1 MQLIENHTAG
11 DGRIRP
17 AMAFRLA
24 RSLFVPSFALCLA
37 ISSAAAADWPVYRHD
52 ADRTGATSAVA
63 GVAKLHRTWTYRS
76 PVPPQSAWDATA
88 RQDAYHGI
96 RRLPERRLYDA
107 AFEPIAVGRTI
118 YFGSTSD
125 DTLHAVD
132 LETGQS
138 RWRRTVGGPIR
149 VAPAHHRGKV
159 FFGSDDGH
167 AYCVDAATGE
177 EVWRFTA
184 ETPTRLVLQ
193 DGRFVSPLACRT
205 GVVVR
210 EAETGAATAYFG
222 QSLLPWEDS
231 LLCAV
236 DAETGVPSGAGRYVR
251 RVSREGHL
259 DGPMAAMDQLLYCP
273 RGNTAA
279 LRYTVGEAAP
289 LGNVWA
295 ATGGCFS
302 LFLPEENRMLA
313 GGFAYQGKAALLDAP
328 ASGPSGPETVK
339 YLLDVATAAYRDG
352 VLYLQYPDKI
362 QAVRRASGTSL
373 WVTAVDAA
381 FCVTAA
387 GDALFVG
394 AEDRILALALD
405 TGAILWE
412 SPMHG
417 RVHSVIVVD
426 GAVCAS
432 TDRGEVSC
440 FRPTGIAAPPADEI
454 PVTPPAADT
463 SPHAPRETIDL
474 AAGPALRFL
483 DARRAEITW
492 QTRSASETILMFG
505 PRDRSQVIR
514 EPGLR
519 TDHRVVVTGLVPRRE
534 YPYRIGTSGSG
545 GRHETGEFACD
556 TYLNY
561 SVPKPS
567 DGEGVIP
574 ETGDPAIRQAVQRVL
589 ALSALQRGLCLVLG
603 ASDEGGLAAEIA
615 RETDARVLIVDTSVE
630 RIEAARRS
638 IQATGGY
645 GSRIAALVVESLEHL
660 PLPSH
665 CFRLIASADALTRG
679 TCTGSA
685 VEVKRLLDPIRGVAV
700 IGQPPGRSPALSGAD
715 VQGWLARVT
724 SHEAGESRLTID
736 SFDDDTGRWAA
747 LRATGGLPG
756 ARPWTHQYANVGNTA
771 CSDDTLQGAT
781 GFRDMT
787 TQWMGRPGG
796 RYQADRMVRKPAPLA
811 AAGRLVLQG
820 QGSLICVDTA
830 SGTVLWSLEIPGL
843 GRFNMVRDASNYCT
857 DGEHVYLA
865 FKDLCWVIDLDDGRV
880 VRKLQIGLPADRP
893 RQDWSY
899 VATSDHVLLGT
910 WTSPGAAFTNAW
922 GGGAWYE
929 HSGWEKVCSSG
940 LFAYE
945 TPSLE
950 KAWAYEGGVIINTT
964 ITVGDGRVYFL
975 ETRQPE
981 VVGGETRLLNGRALW
996 SKPWLVALDLQTGR
1010 KVWERTFADEEFPFA
1025 DVMCGMVVS
1034 RGVLVFHGST
1044 PATKRS
1050 GPKGSYHLRA
1060 FEAATGADTWKSD
1073 TPWAGY
1079 GHGIQTS
1086 YPVVVG
1092 GKVFYSPNVFQL
1104 ATGDRLPFTWNEGH
1118 CGTTSASCHALF
1130 YRFTTI
1136 AFWDIERRTET
1147 RWPTVRPDCWLSA
1160 IPAEG
1165 LLLAPEGGGGCVCG
1179 GWLETSAALAP
1190 RTDFAAFRT
1199 RRPHFIGSLEVELEP
1214 PVGGGIVRVTTDGSE
1229 PSEQSP
1235 IYDRPIHVI
1244 DTTTVRA
1251 RVYGGDDA
1259 RLGGPVVSR
1268 RFEKVTPNRV
1278 PTRGRVEFQPVTL
1291 RTAERDDSIDCG
1303 EPVQIRDD
1311 GSVYGWLDEGFDGFW
1326 AVDAAKRVDPV
1337 RESLV
1342 WLRPG
1347 MCWRMAV
1354 PDGDYDVTL
1363 MVGNP
1368 EGETRQKDAGT
1379 VFLNAQPFALDRDLT
1394 GGEMVEIT
1402 HRVVVADG
1410 VLELRKPTDAQ
1421 TTIGV
1426 AWMRFSRIE

>member
-1 MQLIENHTAG
+1 MTC
-11 DGRIRP
+11 
-17 AMAFRLA
+17 RLA
-24 RSLFVPSFALCLA
+24 RPLFARCVALSLA
-37 ISSAAAADWPVYRHD
+37 ISSAAAEDWPVYRHD
-52 ADRTGATSAVA
+52 EDRTGATNAVA
-63 GVAKLHRTWTYRS
+63 GVARLRHAWTYRS

-96 RRLPERRLYDA
+96 RWLPERRLYDA

-125 DTLHAVD
+125 DALHAVD
-132 LETGQS
+132 LETGRP
-138 RWRRTVGGPIR
+138 RWLRTVGGPIR
-149 VAPAHHRGKV
+149 VAPAHHGGRI

-167 AYCVDAATGE
+167 AYCLDAVSGG
-177 EVWRFTA
+177 EVWRFSA
-184 ETPTRLVLQ
+184 DTPIRLVLQ

-210 EAETGAATAYFG
+210 QAEAGAATAYFG

-259 DGPMAAMDQLLYCP
+259 DGPMAATDQLLYCP

-279 LRYTVGEAAP
+279 LRYTLGEAAP
-289 LGNVWA
+289 LGNIWA

-302 LFLPEENRMLA
+302 LFFPDEHRMLA

-328 ASGPSGPETVK
+328 TSGPSGPETVK
-339 YLLDVATAAYRDG
+339 YLLGVATAAYREG
-352 VLYLQYPDKI
+352 VLYLQYPDRI
-362 QAVRRASGTSL
+362 QAVRRSSGESL
-373 WVTAVDAA
+373 WATAIDAA
-381 FCVTAA
+381 CCVTAA

-426 GAVCAS
+426 EAVCAS
-432 TDRGEVSC
+432 TDRGELSC
-440 FRPTGIAAPPADEI
+440 FRPTGRATPPADVMS
-454 PVTPPAADT
+454 VTPPVVEVN
-463 SPHAPRETIDL
+463 PHAPRETIDL
-474 AAGPALRFL
+474 AVGPALRFL

-492 QTRSASETILMFG
+492 QTNSPSETILMFG
-505 PRDRSQVIR
+505 PRDRPQAIR

-519 TDHRVVVTGLVPRRE
+519 TEHRVVVSGLVLRRE
-534 YPYRIGTSGSG
+534 YPYRICTSG
-545 GRHETGEFACD
+545 TGDLQESREFTCD

-561 SVPKPS
+561 NVPKPW
-567 DGEGVIP
+567 DGEGFGA
-574 ETGDPAIRQAVQRVL
+574 ETGDPAVHQAAQRVL
-589 ALSALQRGLCLVLG
+589 GLSALRRGLCLVLG
-603 ASDEGGLAAEIA
+603 ASDEGALAAQIA
-615 RETDARVLIVDTSVE
+615 RETDARILVVDTSVE
-630 RIEAARRS
+630 RIEAARRA
-638 IQATGGY
+638 IQATGNY

-665 CFRLIASADALTRG
+665 CFRLIASADALALG
-679 TCTGSA
+679 TCNGSA
-685 VEVKRLLDPIRGVAV
+685 VEVKRLLDPVRGVAV
-700 IGQPPGRSPALSGAD
+700 IGQPPGRSRALSVAD
-715 VQGWLARVT
+715 VQGWLAPVT
-724 SHEAGESRLTID
+724 NRAAGASRLTID
-736 SFDDDTGRWAA
+736 AVDDDSGRWAA
-747 LRATGGLPG
+747 LRAGGGLPG
-756 ARPWTHQYANVGNTA
+756 ARPWTHQYADVGNTA

-781 GFRDMT
+781 GFRHMT
-787 TQWMGRPGG
+787 TQWIGRPGG

-865 FKDLCWVIDLDDGRV
+865 FEGACWVIDLDEGRV
-880 VRKLQIGLPADRP
+880 VRRLEIGLPADRP

-899 VATSDHVLLGT
+899 VATSDHALLGT

-929 HSGWEKVCSSG
+929 HSGWEKACSSG
-940 LFAYE
+940 VFAYD
-945 TPSLE
+945 TRSFE
-950 KAWAYEGGVIINTT
+950 KAWAHEGGVVINTT

-981 VVGGETRLLNGRALW
+981 VVAGETRLLNGKALW

-1010 KVWERTFADEEFPFA
+1010 KVWERTFADEEFPYA
-1025 DVMCGMVVS
+1025 DVMCGMVF
-1034 RGVLVFHGST
+1034 RCGMLLFHGST
-1044 PATKRS
+1044 PSTTRS
-1050 GPKGSYHLRA
+1050 GPKGFYHLRA
-1060 FEAATGADTWKSD
+1060 FDAASGADAWKSD
-1073 TPWAGY
+1073 APWAGY

-1086 YPVVVG
+1086 YPVVVRD
-1092 GKVFYSPNVFQL
+1092 KVFYSPHVFQL

-1136 AFWDIERRTET
+1136 AFWDIEHRTET

-1190 RTDFAAFRT
+1190 RTDFAVFRT
-1199 RRPHFIGSLEVELEP
+1199 RRRHFVGSLQVDLEP

-1235 IYDRPIHVI
+1235 VYDGPIQVI
-1244 DTTTVRA
+1244 ETTTVRA

-1259 RLGGPVVSR
+1259 RLGGPVVAR
-1268 RFEKVTPNRV
+1268 RFEKLTPKRV
-1278 PTRGRVEFQPVTL
+1278 PTRGRVEFQPATL
-1291 RTAERDDSIDCG
+1291 RAAESDDTIDCG
-1303 EPVQIRDD
+1303 EPVRIRDD

-1326 AVDAAKRVDPV
+1326 AVDAAERVDPV
-1337 RESLV
+1337 RDSLV
-1342 WLRPG
+1342 WVRPG
-1347 MCWRMAV
+1347 MCWQMAV

-1368 EGETRQKDAGT
+1368 AGETKHAETGT
-1379 VFLNAQPFALDRDLT
+1379 VFVGAQPFALARDLT
-1394 GGEMVEIT
+1394 SGEMAEIT

-1410 VLELRKPTDAQ
+1410 VLELRKPTDDQ

-1426 AWMRFSRIE
+1426 AWMRFSRVE